1 MTFQLFNC
9 CPLFRFSHF
18 PRPPPIYEL
27 FAKQL
32 RQFLAVFTF
41 NFTLK
46 NPQKKK
52 KTLGG
57 KQKVNRA
64 AQNFPCMGKWMENS
78 TELEASRVESTGNSN
93 GNFFAKAQKL
103 QLHCD
108 NSFIVCVWVCVCEY
122 MFIFIFYLVYSWL
135 VLEYCNSR
143 GERQKAMGRAW
154 TGTERGSKSCK
165 LLTHAKSFKQ
175 FAQFAMDC
183 RIKS

>member
-1 MTFQLFNC
+1 MPNWCSINFYMCVKASICILNHHWHEWLFN
-9 CPLFRFSHF
+9 FSTVARFSVFRISHA
-18 PRPPPIYEL
+18 PPPIYEL

-46 NPQKKK
+46 NPPKKKK

-108 NSFIVCVWVCVCEY
+108 NSFIVCVCVSICSY
-122 MFIFIFYLVYSWL
+122 SYFI
-135 VLEYCNSR
+135 
-143 GERQKAMGRAW
+143 
-154 TGTERGSKSCK
+154 
-165 LLTHAKSFKQ
+165 
-175 FAQFAMDC
+175 
-183 RIKS
+183 